1 MTLAKDNERVLIT
14 LPRAI
19 HEAGKELAKA
29 DNRTFSNYV
38 ATLIAR
44 ELERSLDRRRGR
56 KGKASKQ

>member
-29 DNRTFSNYV
+29 DNRSFSNYV
-38 ATLIAR
+38 ATLITR
-44 ELERSLDRRRGR
+44 ELEKRLDGRRGR
-56 KGKASKQ
+56 KKKAEKQ